1 MFPPRV
7 SYLHNNKWE
16 NLLENK
22 THKKMFYKVKWSEI
36 LSMAKVVGFCPS
48 PFVLFFLQ
56 KFFFFLFSKA
66 RKKYLHPKKVHIS
79 FFVKTWHTF
88 VWDLTGLIF
97 IFSLGN
103 FRFFI
108 FHFLFVFI
116 FIFIIKI
123 ATKITSMLYIFIIQE
138 LIILKY
144 KKWWNSIKLWFVNV
158 F

>member
-1 MFPPRV
+1 MEWNIKHGQSCRFLP
-7 SYLHNNKWE
+7 L
-16 NLLENK
+16 
-22 THKKMFYKVKWSEI
+22 
-36 LSMAKVVGFCPS
+36 S

-66 RKKYLHPKKVHIS
+66 RKKYLHTKKVHIS

-108 FHFLFVFI
+108 FHFLFVFVFI

-123 ATKITSMLYIFIIQE
+123 KYCFENYLDAVYIYYYPRII
-138 LIILKY
+138 INKY
-144 KKWWNSIKLWFVNV
+144 NKWWNIKLWFVIV
-158 F
+158 L